1 MNTEE
6 LRFEYIENF
15 GCEDDCLLRALER
28 ETALTQ
34 VHPKMLSGCYQ
45 GHLLAMLIGLCKA
58 KRVLE
63 IGTYAGYSAICMAR
77 ALPADGQ
84 LVTIEIN
91 DEIEWLSTKYFA
103 KAGLQDKITAIVGDA
118 SKVIPTLDGQF
129 DMVFIDGDKREYIAY
144 FEAVLPKL
152 APNGVIVADNVIWYD
167 KIFTETASNDHFTH
181 GIMAFNDYIAKRV
194 DIEKIILPVRDGLML
209 IRRKNSL

>member
-1 MNTEE
+1 MSTED

-15 GCEDDCLLRALER
+15 GCKEDDLLCALER

-45 GHLLAMLIGLCKA
+45 GHLLAMLISMCKA

-77 ALPADGQ
+77 ALPDDGQ

-91 DEIEWLSTKYFA
+91 DEIEWLSSKYFQ
-103 KAGLQDKITAIVGDA
+103 KAGLLGKIKPIVGDA
-118 SKVIPTLDGQF
+118 SKVVPTLEGEF
-129 DMVFIDGDKREYIAY
+129 DLVFIDGDKREYISY

-152 APNGVIVADNVIWYD
+152 APEGLIVADNVIWYD

-181 GIMAFNDYIAKRV
+181 GIMAFNEYIANRTDV
-194 DIEKIILPVRDGLML
+194 EKIILPVRDGLML
-209 IRRKNSL
+209 IRKVGR

>member
-1 MNTEE
+1 MSTEDI
-6 LRFEYIENF
+6 RFEYIENF
-15 GCEDDCLLRALER
+15 GCVEDDLLRALER

-34 VHPKMLSGCYQ
+34 IHPKMLSGCYQ
-45 GHLLAMLIGLCKA
+45 GHLLAMLIKMNKA

-91 DEIEWLSTKYFA
+91 DEIEWLSSKYFE
-103 KAGLQDKITAIVGDA
+103 KAGLQDRIVPIVGDA
-118 SKVIPTLDGQF
+118 SEVIPTLDGQF
-129 DMVFIDGDKREYIAY
+129 DLIFIDGDKTEYISY
-144 FEAVLPKL
+144 FEAALSKL
-152 APNGVIVADNVIWYD
+152 APDGLIIADNVIWYD

-181 GIMAFNDYIAKRV
+181 GIMAFNEYISRREDV
-194 DIEKIILPVRDGLML
+194 EKIILPVRDGLML
-209 IRRKNSL
+209 IRKR

>member
-1 MNTEE
+1 MSPEE

-15 GCEDDCLLRALER
+15 GCSDDDLLRALER

-34 VHPKMLSGCYQ
+34 IHPKMISGCYQ
-45 GHLLAMLIGLCKA
+45 GHLLAMLIEMMGA

-63 IGTYAGYSAICMAR
+63 IGTFSGYSAICMAR

-84 LVTIEIN
+84 LVTIEVD
-91 DEIEWLSTKYFA
+91 DEIEWLSSKYFQ

-118 SKVIPTLDGQF
+118 SKVVPTLDGQF
-129 DMVFIDGDKREYIAY
+129 DMVFIDGDKREYISY

-152 APNGVIVADNVIWYD
+152 APNGAIIADNVIWYD
-167 KIFTETASNDHFTH
+167 KIFAETASNDHMTH
-181 GIMAFNDYIAKRV
+181 GIQAFNEYISNRADV
-194 DIEKIILPVRDGLML
+194 EKIILPVRDGLML
-209 IRRKNSL
+209 IRRKK